1 MLKGIVFSAVR
12 QQLQILVCSI
22 YKGQGMRQ
30 GNHQTG
36 SQAFP
41 LVDTITMTFEGL
53 DSILS
58 NKLKH
63 TRDRRAHL
71 SDSFMRVNTVEV

>member
-1 MLKGIVFSAVR
+1 
-12 QQLQILVCSI
+12 
-22 YKGQGMRQ
+22 MRL

-53 DSILS
+53 DSILIH
-58 NKLKH
+58 KLKH
-63 TRDRRAHL
+63 TRGRHAHL
-71 SDSFMRVNTVEV
+71 FDSVLRVNKVEL

>member
-1 MLKGIVFSAVR
+1 
-12 QQLQILVCSI
+12 
-22 YKGQGMRQ
+22 MRQ

-58 NKLKH
+58 LKLKH

-71 SDSFMRVNTVEV
+71 SDSFMRVNTVEL